1 MKRITLFATA
11 VAMGLSAVA
20 QSADPVIMKID
31 GKNITRSEFEYSF
44 NKNNS
49 DGVVD
54 KKNVEEYVPLFVD
67 FKLKVAEAE
76 ARKIDTLTAI
86 CKELD
91 SYKEQMVIPTIVD
104 SAYVEREAR
113 KTYDMTAARFGGQD
127 LLTASHILVLLR
139 QGATPEQE
147 AAAKERIDSIYAVLK
162 AVPAD
167 QLSEKFAE
175 LAQKVSDDR
184 GSASRGGAL
193 GQFGKGMMI
202 PDFEEAAYAL
212 KAGEMS
218 APVKSTV
225 GYHLIYMAD
234 RHPFESY
241 EYHRASI
248 LKFLEQRG
256 IQEAAANA
264 YVDSLANQ
272 QGKTRAEIIDE
283 LHGNLIAND
292 ADLRFLAQEYYDGTL
307 MYEVTKNDVW
317 DRVQQDAEGQA
328 AYFKAHKKNYAWDAP
343 RFCGVVIHAKD
354 GATLAAAKKML
365 KGVAEED
372 YVKTLTTALNNDSV
386 KLVRV
391 ERGTGIF
398 KLGDNA
404 NVDNLVF
411 KQKKDLKPQKD
422 FPVAGVFG
430 KVAKAP
436 RTYKD
441 VRGLVLS
448 DFQNEQEKLWVDG
461 LRKKYSVEV
470 FDDVVKTVNKH

>member
-54 KKNVEEYVPLFVD
+54 NKNVEEYVPLFVD

-248 LKFLEQRG
+248 HKFLEQRG

-343 RFCGVVIHAKD
+343 RFCGVVIHANVCILMHKLIPA
-354 GATLAAAKKML
+354 GPQ
-365 KGVAEED
+365 GNS
-372 YVKTLTTALNNDSV
+372 LT
-386 KLVRV
+386 KI
-391 ERGTGIF
+391 GF
-398 KLGDNA
+398 
-404 NVDNLVF
+404 
-411 KQKKDLKPQKD
+411 
-422 FPVAGVFG
+422 
-430 KVAKAP
+430 
-436 RTYKD
+436 
-441 VRGLVLS
+441 
-448 DFQNEQEKLWVDG
+448 
-461 LRKKYSVEV
+461 
-470 FDDVVKTVNKH
+470 